1 MDRGDGL
8 VGIRPG
14 ERYAES
20 SAGCIRGN
28 SEVEG
33 WETGEKVESGTGVE
47 GNQEVQSQARGTGR
61 PENQG
66 SSEPGQRGTR
76 QLENQE
82 VWIGAGKSGKARRT
96 WRIGKKK
103 AGARASVLTI

>member
-1 MDRGDGL
+1 VGTGWLGSARGKDTL
-8 VGIRPG
+8 NLPL
-14 ERYAES
+14 
-20 SAGCIRGN
+20 GCIRGN

-33 WETGEKVESGTGVE
+33 WETGEEVESGTEVE
-47 GNQEVQSQARGTGR
+47 GNQEVQSQAEGTSR
-61 PENQG
+61 PEIQG

-82 VWIGAGKSGKARRT
+82 VWIGAGKFGTARRT